1 MASTASA
8 IPRFLL
14 PQSGRIWQRA
24 NLGNNLRT
32 SLRYASTT
40 AKDAKG
46 KPIVL
51 EKPERFNPPSHGS
64 RLSTKKHNRPQQPQ
78 HYGGSLSA
86 EERAAQSKK
95 EYPGLPPPEGTWGH
109 WFMNSRALHLSI
121 TMGTLASLAIFTVVE
136 NFKRN
141 TPFAEMLPSSADF
154 REHPVVSLRTIY
166 DVWQL
171 TEIHNSAVVAAKRK
185 KNVDDVAKRAEY
197 RKAHGL
203 DQEAGWFNWTV
214 RGSGQEETAPQQ
226 PEPVPAKRE
235 KWLGIF

>member
-1 MASTASA
+1 MPLSVYPVYPVMASTASA

-24 NLGNNLRT
+24 NLGNDIRN
-32 SLRYASTT
+32 SLRYASSAT
-40 AKDAKG
+40 AKDARG

-64 RLSTKKHNRPQQPQ
+64 RLSTKKHSRPQQPQ

-121 TMGTLASLAIFTVVE
+121 TMVSLD
-136 NFKRN
+136 
-141 TPFAEMLPSSADF
+141 PMP
-154 REHPVVSLRTIY
+154 EHPTGQGHIYIIPSLGG
-166 DVWQL
+166 
-171 TEIHNSAVVAAKRK
+171 K
-185 KNVDDVAKRAEY
+185 
-197 RKAHGL
+197 G
-203 DQEAGWFNWTV
+203 
-214 RGSGQEETAPQQ
+214 
-226 PEPVPAKRE
+226 PEHQ
-235 KWLGIF
+235 